1 MKITC
6 VDVVN
11 GYTKKGTPFVQGAF
25 RGVGKSGSPFLFVAN
40 CPPDYEP
47 LKSGWQRFVSR
58 RESVKDYEARVIFS
72 PNGNFILPY

>member
-6 VDVVN
+6 LDVVN
-11 GYTKKGTPFVQGAF
+11 GSTKKGISFVQGAF
-25 RGVGKSGSPFLFVAN
+25 RGVGKSGSPFLFVAS

-47 LKSGWQRFVSR
+47 LK
-58 RESVKDYEARVIFS
+58 DYDVRVLFS

>member
-11 GYTKKGTPFVQGAF
+11 GYTKKGAPFVQGAF
-25 RGVGKSGSPFLFVAN
+25 RGVGKSGCPFLFVAT

-47 LKSGWQRFVSR
+47 L
-58 RESVKDYEARVIFS
+58 KDYEARVIFS
-72 PNGNFILPY
+72 SNGNFILPY

>member
-11 GYTKKGTPFVQGAF
+11 GYTKKGMPFVTGAF
-25 RGVGKSGSPFLFVAN
+25 RGVSKSGSSFLFVAS

-47 LKSGWQRFVSR
+47 H
-58 RESVKDYEARVIFS
+58 KDYDARVIFS
-72 PNGNFILPY
+72 PKGNFILPY